1 MFNMYPERG
10 AAIIRSRSIV
20 KSCSTFL
27 AQYSVAWETQHLLT
41 HKVLKLECHP
51 LRHIHTVPL
60 HSLCT
65 STSISNIMTLL
76 SRSQDILRGFS
87 LFILP
92 LVDST
97 DTGHLPSTD
106 CRRVQPRQPAHW
118 PIAVHLVSC
127 HLACCLRYPQ
137 AV

>member
-41 HKVLKLECHP
+41 CDFSKLECYP
-51 LRHIHTVPL
+51 LLHIHTVPL

-65 STSISNIMTLL
+65 STSISNDATIP
-76 SRSQDILRGFS
+76 I
-87 LFILP
+87 
-92 LVDST
+92 
-97 DTGHLPSTD
+97 TGHTSRIQPIYSSPS
-106 CRRVQPRQPAHW
+106 
-118 PIAVHLVSC
+118 
-127 HLACCLRYPQ
+127 
-137 AV
+137 